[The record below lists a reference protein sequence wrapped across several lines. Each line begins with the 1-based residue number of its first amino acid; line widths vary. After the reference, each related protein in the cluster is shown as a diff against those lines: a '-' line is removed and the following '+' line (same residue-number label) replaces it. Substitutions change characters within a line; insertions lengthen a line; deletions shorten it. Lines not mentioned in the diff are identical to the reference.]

1 MREPTERLTSAME
14 ESPKTILLFGA
25 SGAIG
30 SSIGEAF
37 LSRGW
42 RVVGVTRSVDCCQA
56 EGVAWLA
63 ADPLSSD
70 VVEDVYDQHGPYHA
84 VCWAQGGNVNDSV
97 YDVNVDAHLQLYK
110 ANCVYILSS
119 LKLLLQRNL
128 LAKPAR
134 LCVISSI
141 WQEIARQ
148 NKLSYGMTKSA
159 LRGLVLSA
167 AADLAADGHLVNAI
181 LPGALDTPMT
191 RKNLT
196 AEQIGELAGATQF
209 HRLPQLEDVSRLA
222 MFLCS
227 EENTGIT
234 GQFIAA
240 DLGFSRVRIL

>member
-1 MREPTERLTSAME
+1 MREPTEHLTLAME
-14 ESPKTILLFGA
+14 ESRKTILLFGA

-30 SSIGEAF
+30 STIADTF
-37 LSRGW
+37 LSRNW
-42 RVVGVTRSVDCCQA
+42 HVVGVTRREDSLQA
-56 EGVAWLA
+56 NGMTWLA

-70 VVEDVYDQHGPYHA
+70 VAADVYDQHAPYHA

-97 YDVNVDAHLQLYK
+97 YDVDMGAHLQLYQ

-209 HRLPQLEDVSRLA
+209 NRLPQLEDVSRLA

>member
-1 MREPTERLTSAME
+1 MQETR
-14 ESPKTILLFGA
+14 KTILLFGA

-30 SSIGEAF
+30 DSIADTF
-37 LSRGW
+37 LSRNW
-42 RVVGVTRSVDCCQA
+42 RVVGVTRTVDSA
-56 EGVAWLA
+56 RTKEVSWIA
-63 ADPLSSD
+63 ADPLAN
-70 VVEDVYDQHGPYHA
+70 EGMADVYDKHAPYHA

-97 YDVNVDAHLQLYK
+97 YDVDVDAHMQLYQT
-110 ANCVYILSS
+110 NCVYILSS

-196 AEQIGELAGATQF
+196 VDQISELSEATQF
-209 HRLPQLEDVSRLA
+209 NRLPQLEDVSRLA

>member
-1 MREPTERLTSAME
+1 MQ
-14 ESPKTILLFGA
+14 ESRKTVLLFGA

-30 SSIGEAF
+30 SSIADVF
-37 LSRGW
+37 LSRNW
-42 RVVGVTRSVDCCQA
+42 NVVGVTRNVDSA
-56 EGVAWLA
+56 HAKGVSWIA
-63 ADPLSSD
+63 ADPLANEESS
-70 VVEDVYDQHGPYHA
+70 VVYDEHAPYHA

-97 YDVNVDAHLQLYK
+97 YDVDLDAHLQLYQ

-128 LAKPAR
+128 LEKPAR

-148 NKLSYGMTKSA
+148 NKLSYSMTKSA

-181 LPGALDTPMT
+181 LPGALETPMT

-196 AEQIGELAGATQF
+196 AEQISELAGATQF
-209 HRLPQLEDVSRLA
+209 NRLPQLGDVARLA

>member
-1 MREPTERLTSAME
+1 MDKPR
-14 ESPKTILLFGA
+14 KTILLFGA

-30 SSIGEAF
+30 SSIADLF
-37 LSRGW
+37 LSRDW
-42 RVVGVTRSVDCCQA
+42 SVVGVTRSVRSGQA
-56 EGVAWLA
+56 NGVSWII
-63 ADPLSSD
+63 ADPLAGHVAAD
-70 VVEDVYDQHGPYHA
+70 GYDEYAPYHA

-97 YDVNVDAHLQLYK
+97 YDVDVDAHLQLYQT
-110 ANCVYILSS
+110 NCIYILSS
-119 LKLLLQRNL
+119 LKLLLQRSL
-128 LAKPAR
+128 LAQPAR

-191 RKNLT
+191 RENLT
-196 AEQIGELAGATQF
+196 AEQIGELASATQF
-209 HRLPQLEDVSRLA
+209 GRLPQLGDVSRLA

>member
-1 MREPTERLTSAME
+1 MD
-14 ESPKTILLFGA
+14 ESRKTILLFGA
-25 SGAIG
+25 SGSIG
-30 SSIGEAF
+30 SSIADVF
-37 LSRGW
+37 LSRNW
-42 RVVGVTRSVDCCQA
+42 HVVGVTRRVDSSHA
-56 EGVAWLA
+56 NGVAWIV
-63 ADPLSSD
+63 ADPLAND
-70 VVEDVYDQHGPYHA
+70 AVADVYDEYAPYYA
-84 VCWAQGGNVNDSV
+84 VCWAQGGNVNDCV
-97 YDVNVDAHLQLYK
+97 YDVDVDAHLQLYQ

-134 LCVISSI
+134 LCIISSI

-167 AADLAADGHLVNAI
+167 ATDLAADGHLVNAI

-196 AEQIGELAGATQF
+196 AEQIDELAGATQF
-209 HRLPQLEDVSRLA
+209 NRLPQLEDVSRLA

-240 DLGFSRVRIL
+240 DLGFSRVRVL

>member
-1 MREPTERLTSAME
+1 MQ
-14 ESPKTILLFGA
+14 ESRKTVLLFGA

-30 SSIGEAF
+30 SSIAGMF
-37 LSRGW
+37 LSRNW
-42 RVVGVTRSVDCCQA
+42 NVVGVTRSVDSA
-56 EGVAWLA
+56 HAKGVSWIA
-63 ADPLSSD
+63 ADPLAN
-70 VVEDVYDQHGPYHA
+70 EGCGNVYDEHAPYHA
-84 VCWAQGGNVNDSV
+84 VCWAQGGNVNDSI
-97 YDVNVDAHLQLYK
+97 YDVNVDAHLQLYQ

-141 WQEIARQ
+141 WQEIVKQ
-148 NKLSYGMTKSA
+148 NKLSYSMTKSA

-167 AADLAADGHLVNAI
+167 AADLATDGHLVNAI

-196 AEQIGELAGATQF
+196 AEQISELAGATQF
-209 HRLPQLEDVSRLA
+209 NRLPQLEDVSRLA

>member
-1 MREPTERLTSAME
+1 MQ
-14 ESPKTILLFGA
+14 ESRKTVLLFGA

-30 SSIGEAF
+30 LSIADMF
-37 LSRGW
+37 LSRNW
-42 RVVGVTRSVDCCQA
+42 NVVGVTRNVDSA
-56 EGVAWLA
+56 HTKGVSWIAT
-63 ADPLSSD
+63 DPLANNGSL
-70 VVEDVYDQHGPYHA
+70 DVYDEHAPYHA

-97 YDVNVDAHLQLYK
+97 YDVDLDAHLQLYQ

-128 LAKPAR
+128 LVKPAR

-148 NKLSYGMTKSA
+148 NKLSYSMTKSA

-196 AEQIGELAGATQF
+196 AEQISELAGATQF
-209 HRLPQLEDVSRLA
+209 NRLPQLEDVSRLA

>member
-1 MREPTERLTSAME
+1 MRELR
-14 ESPKTILLFGA
+14 KTVLLFGA

-30 SSIGEAF
+30 SCIADLF
-37 LSRGW
+37 LSRNW
-42 RVVGVTRSVDCCQA
+42 NVAGVTRMVDSA
-56 EGVAWLA
+56 HAKGVSWIA
-63 ADPLSSD
+63 ADPLANEKNS
-70 VVEDVYDQHGPYHA
+70 VVYDEHAPYHA
-84 VCWAQGGNVNDSV
+84 VCWAQGGNVNDNV
-97 YDVNVDAHLQLYK
+97 YDVDLDTHLQLYQ

-119 LKLLLQRNL
+119 LKLLLQRDL
-128 LAKPAR
+128 LEKPAR

-148 NKLSYGMTKSA
+148 NKLTYSMTKSA

-181 LPGALDTPMT
+181 LPGALETPMT

-196 AEQIGELAGATQF
+196 AEQISELAGATQF
-209 HRLPQLEDVSRLA
+209 NRLPQLEDVARLA

-227 EENTGIT
+227 DENTGIT